1 MSNQDVDVDILDLDM
16 EGASMSEGED
26 GETVDVDQEVDT
38 ELKGIEDIRLQVIE
52 ALKKKEERKKQKD
65 KKKKLRKLRAEK
77 AALERQLRE
86 LMESSGDES
95 EEEVLSPTTVNTA
108 KNRKKVSF
116 AGVEGVSDISQTF
129 YEDQSVAAQRVSGV
143 RGAPMSEGIG
153 IPCPTA
159 LSSFWDQ
166 GESGIVHSHDSAPIG
181 VISGEAGLVK
191 PKKSGIT
198 SKAWDKVEE
207 PQLRPHVALLG
218 EGVNGHQPS
227 FSELDF
233 RLFIAGELEIVTSV
247 KTSEAEKIG
256 RLHLLKQ
263 LAYLCGGTVLSR
275 WKGFMHILFLK

>member
-1 MSNQDVDVDILDLDM
+1 MSDQDVDVDILDLDM

-38 ELKGIEDIRLQVIE
+38 ELKGIEDIRLHVME

-116 AGVEGVSDISQTF
+116 AGVQGVSDISQTL

-143 RGAPMSEGIG
+143 RGAPTSEGIG
-153 IPCPTA
+153 IPRPTA

-166 GESGIVHSHDSAPIG
+166 GESGIVHSHQVMIVLLS
-181 VISGEAGLVK
+181 VLFQVRLV
-191 PKKSGIT
+191 
-198 SKAWDKVEE
+198 W
-207 PQLRPHVALLG
+207 
-218 EGVNGHQPS
+218 
-227 FSELDF
+227 
-233 RLFIAGELEIVTSV
+233 
-247 KTSEAEKIG
+247 
-256 RLHLLKQ
+256 
-263 LAYLCGGTVLSR
+263 LSR
-275 WKGFMHILFLK
+275 RNRELQVRLGIKLKNLNYGPMWLCWGKELMVINLVSVSLIFVYLLPGNWKLWHLRKRVKQRRQAGCIY